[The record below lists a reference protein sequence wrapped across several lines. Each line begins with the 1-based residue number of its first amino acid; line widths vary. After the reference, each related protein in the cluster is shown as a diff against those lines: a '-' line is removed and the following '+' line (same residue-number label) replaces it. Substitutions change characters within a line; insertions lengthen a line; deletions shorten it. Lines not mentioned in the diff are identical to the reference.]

1 MSPPASLTLAQLAQI
16 RSLRIRL
23 STAKS
28 NRAPKM
34 EAINRLKT
42 RQASGYANL
51 CSLGDEID
59 RKNREAQLA
68 YSISQWRE
76 YGQKCDEM
84 RNMESQKTLAMREW
98 TELGN
103 QIQRAYGELSVLD
116 NEISELERILNE
128 QDAL

>member
-16 RSLRIRL
+16 RSLSIRL

-42 RQASGYANL
+42 RQASEYANL

-84 RNMESQKTLAMREW
+84 RNMESQKALAMREW

-128 QDAL
+128 RNVL